1 MTVFIKVVRE
11 LLVAYAV
18 FLAESK
24 SPSTNIDRANE
35 ALSCYEKYFRQGFI
49 DSHCSLFSCGS
60 SASSRDCEVVLYRPN
75 SRKTSSE
82 NDRYTPV
89 TCSCNH
95 SFCFNCGVE
104 EQHFPIKCSV
114 LREFNNKAD
123 DFLQQILSL
132 DKFQLCPKCSIGI
145 EKTEGCNHMRCTN
158 CKYEFCWICLQECP
172 RHLHPK
178 GGCNKVE
185 KGMNA
190 EQIFNHYLKR
200 FKIHANSEK
209 LEIIA
214 TMKQKNLDIMSED
227 LVITNYY
234 ELSWL
239 FLMQIFEIGLR

>member
-1 MTVFIKVVRE
+1 
-11 LLVAYAV
+11 
-18 FLAESK
+18 
-24 SPSTNIDRANE
+24 
-35 ALSCYEKYFRQGFI
+35 
-49 DSHCSLFSCGS
+49 
-60 SASSRDCEVVLYRPN
+60 
-75 SRKTSSE
+75 
-82 NDRYTPV
+82 
-89 TCSCNH
+89 
-95 SFCFNCGVE
+95 
-104 EQHFPIKCSV
+104 
-114 LREFNNKAD
+114 
-123 DFLQQILSL
+123 
-132 DKFQLCPKCSIGI
+132 
-145 EKTEGCNHMRCTN
+145 
-158 CKYEFCWICLQECP
+158 
-172 RHLHPK
+172 LHPK